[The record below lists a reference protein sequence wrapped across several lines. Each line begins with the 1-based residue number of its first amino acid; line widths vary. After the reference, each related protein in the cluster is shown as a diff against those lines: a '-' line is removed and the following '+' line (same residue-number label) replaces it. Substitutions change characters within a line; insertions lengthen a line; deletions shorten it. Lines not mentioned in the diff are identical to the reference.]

1 MHSSYSETVGQI
13 LPEGIE
19 RQLRSQ
25 LRALRFEHPQE
36 YARLQ
41 QLEVGK
47 FLASKSLHNWLSE
60 WELSR
65 WDSER
70 KNNNELLCFNLNNNR
85 NNLWQRRQQR
95 NFKSDVAVQC
105 GVIEEEPENNVVN
118 NNNNEEFYYNNNKN
132 NIANNQNF
140 NNFNNNNNVYNNYR
154 LPTFQQKHYWNS
166 FPSQMDASTN
176 TATTTEETTGTG
188 GTMKVY
194 RRASYLE
201 EYAMNRVRQLE
212 EERLAKEKIFKDNN
226 KKIKCCGIKCWK
238 KLGCFCCCL
247 GCSRKKKKSTGN
259 NSNPTTAT
267 STISCNNTNSIPS
280 KNQNSSKTSTCSM
293 QNIEQLSTSL
303 NGRKRNLRNKLEKY
317 EGTINNSN
325 KPVVVKFTLS
335 RSGGYRNEGMRS
347 FDRDETNNFEGMKNS
362 LQYCKN
368 NGWGRGAIT
377 TTQSPLNYD
386 NVTEEMLWTSMPGK
400 RSDWW

>member
-65 WDSER
+65 WD
-70 KNNNELLCFNLNNNR
+70 
-85 NNLWQRRQQR
+85 
-95 NFKSDVAVQC
+95 
-105 GVIEEEPENNVVN
+105 
-118 NNNNEEFYYNNNKN
+118 
-132 NIANNQNF
+132 
-140 NNFNNNNNVYNNYR
+140 
-154 LPTFQQKHYWNS
+154 
-166 FPSQMDASTN
+166 
-176 TATTTEETTGTG
+176 
-188 GTMKVY
+188 
-194 RRASYLE
+194 
-201 EYAMNRVRQLE
+201 
-212 EERLAKEKIFKDNN
+212 
-226 KKIKCCGIKCWK
+226 
-238 KLGCFCCCL
+238 
-247 GCSRKKKKSTGN
+247 
-259 NSNPTTAT
+259 
-267 STISCNNTNSIPS
+267 
-280 KNQNSSKTSTCSM
+280 
-293 QNIEQLSTSL
+293 
-303 NGRKRNLRNKLEKY
+303 EKY
-317 EGTINNSN
+317 EGAINNSN

-335 RSGGYRNEGMRS
+335 RSGGGYTNEGMRS
-347 FDRDETNNFEGMKNS
+347 FDRDVTNNFEGMNNS

-368 NGWGRGAIT
+368 NGWGRGEIT
-377 TTQSPLNYD
+377 TTQSPLDYD

>member
-13 LPEGIE
+13 LPEGVE

-65 WDSER
+65 WDGER
-70 KNNNELLCFNLNNNR
+70 RNNELLYFNLNNNR
-85 NNLWQRRQQR
+85 NSLWHRRQQR
-95 NFKSDVAVQC
+95 NFKSDAAVQC
-105 GVIEEEPENNVVN
+105 EVIEEESENNVVN
-118 NNNNEEFYYNNNKN
+118 NNNNVEHYYNNNILN
-132 NIANNQNF
+132 NKNF
-140 NNFNNNNNVYNNYR
+140 NNFNVYNNYR
-154 LPTFQQKHYWNS
+154 LPTLQQKHYWNS

-176 TATTTEETTGTG
+176 TATTEETITTTGTG
-188 GTMKVY
+188 GTMKVF

-212 EERLAKEKIFKDNN
+212 EERIKKEALLNDN

-238 KLGCFCCCL
+238 KLGGCFYCCL
-247 GCSRKKKKSTGN
+247 CCAKFKKKKKSSG
-259 NSNPTTAT
+259 NSNATTAT
-267 STISCNNTNSIPS
+267 SSISGNNTNTTYS
-280 KNQNSSKTSTCSM
+280 KNQNSSKTSSM

-303 NGRKRNLRNKLEKY
+303 NGRKQKRRNLNKFEKY
-317 EGTINNSN
+317 EENTNNN
-325 KPVVVKFTLS
+325 KPVVVVKFTLS
-335 RSGGYRNEGMRS
+335 RSGGYRNEGMRN
-347 FDRDETNNFEGMKNS
+347 FDREETNNFEGMNNS
-362 LQYCKN
+362 LQYHKN
-368 NGWGRGAIT
+368 NEWGRGALAK
-377 TTQSPLNYD
+377 TQSPLNYD
-386 NVTEEMLWTSMPGK
+386 NVTEEMLWRSMPGK